1 MSGLKL
7 FVPVEGSS
15 DQAFFEGFFKRA
27 FPALLVDVKI
37 DPDHSKKESVLNNI
51 KSDLTLLYRRANTSF
66 LYIVDADTAS
76 KNAKGY
82 HATLAEFQRQF
93 GEKGYQLDSSTQQ
106 QDSLIVFNNPDLL
119 PIALWIMPN
128 NASDGMF
135 EDWIADCIAQDPMFA
150 QAKSA
155 VSTIQNPIFTA
166 VQKPKADVYTW
177 LAWQKRPALSL
188 VYALQKNLITSSP
201 TFQNFKQQLTQ
212 FIKRLEQET
221 QT

>member
-1 MSGLKL
+1 
-7 FVPVEGSS
+7 
-15 DQAFFEGFFKRA
+15 
-27 FPALLVDVKI
+27 
-37 DPDHSKKESVLNNI
+37 
-51 KSDLTLLYRRANTSF
+51 
-66 LYIVDADTAS
+66 
-76 KNAKGY
+76 
-82 HATLAEFQRQF
+82 
-93 GEKGYQLDSSTQQ
+93 
-106 QDSLIVFNNPDLL
+106 
-119 PIALWIMPN
+119 MPN

-155 VSTIQNPIFTA
+155 VSTIKIPFLA
-166 VQKPKADVYTW
+166 VQNRRPMFIHGSPG
-177 LAWQKRPALSL
+177 KRPAPSL